1 LLQWLGRDI
10 IEAQPLAGGEARGA
24 RLAEEEYVGDVMVQ
38 TIREVKSF
46 DEAMSDARRA
56 NCGLAAWIYY

>member
-10 IEAQPLAGGEARGA
+10 IEAQPLAGGEARG
-24 RLAEEEYVGDVMVQ
+24 GDVMVQ

-46 DEAMSDARRA
+46 DEAMSDGRRA